1 MATSTLSSYIT
12 DVQRLLHDANGNFYT
27 QQQLTDYI
35 NEARERVVRDTGCLR
50 EVVVT
55 QTPCQ
60 VAPSATIGGVTP
72 TYPYAWTAST
82 AVNLNDFIF
91 SNIFIYQ
98 VTQAGTTGTTAP
110 PYPQNNVNNYQNY
123 PPSTQFL
130 NGTAGLT
137 YVGNCENIS
146 YAALTNLMETSPLSP
161 STGNTVLDV
170 LNVNLYWGNTRVPM
184 DYLSW
189 TDFNARLRFWQ
200 NYIGRPLAF
209 SIYGQQ
215 QIYIGP
221 VPDQVYQ
228 IEVDCVV
235 LPNQLSLGTENT
247 SDVINDPYTTPV
259 KYYAAYIAK
268 YYEQSFGEAEIFKQ
282 EYIKH
287 VSSVLNSVYTRRIP
301 SVYSSPY

>member
-1 MATSTLSSYIT
+1 MATLNTYIT
-12 DVQRLLHDANGNFYT
+12 EVQRLLHDANGNFYT
-27 QQQLTDYI
+27 QSQLTDYI
-35 NEARERVVRDTGCLR
+35 NSARERVVRDTGCLR

-60 VAPSATIGGVTP
+60 VAPTATISGATP
-72 TYPYAWTAST
+72 AYPTAWAANTAIT
-82 AVNLNDFIF
+82 LNSFIF

-98 VTQAGTTGTTAP
+98 VTQAGTTGDTAP
-110 PYPQNNVNNYQNY
+110 PYPANQTNNYENY

-146 YAALTNLMETSPLSP
+146 YAALTNLMGSSPLSP
-161 STGNTVLDV
+161 SSGNTVLDI
-170 LNVNLYWGNTRVPM
+170 LNINLYWGNTRVPL
-184 DYLSW
+184 DYLAWS
-189 TDFNARLRFWQ
+189 DFNSRLRFWQ

-228 IEVDCVV
+228 LEIDCVV
-235 LPNQLSLGTENT
+235 LPLELSLTTPNAT
-247 SDVINDPYTTPV
+247 DVINDPYNTCV
-259 KYYAAYIAK
+259 KYYAAYTAK
-268 YYEQSFGEAEIFKQ
+268 YYEQSFGEAEIYKQ
-282 EYIKH
+282 EYTKH
-287 VSSVLNSVYTRRIP
+287 IAAVLNSIYTRRIP
-301 SVYSSPY
+301 SVYSSF